1 MNSKENSRLITA
13 FVCISFLF
21 VFFRCTSSQP
31 LSTSLL
37 QRSKQNYNNVDDV
50 VADFS
55 RIRPLLYSSSDELNL
70 DDNEYED
77 WSSLLPK
84 LIEEYNKHDQNSRSY
99 SSVPVRRA
107 NFWKRA
113 NFWRKRANFW

>member
-1 MNSKENSRLITA
+1 MNSKEISRLTTT

-31 LSTSLL
+31 LSTRLL
-37 QRSKQNYNNVDDV
+37 KPSKQNYNNVDDV
-50 VADFS
+50 VAEFS
-55 RIRPLLYSSSDELNL
+55 RMRPLSYSSSDELNL
-70 DDNEYED
+70 DDNDYED
-77 WSSLLPK
+77 WLSLLPK
-84 LIEEYNKHDQNSRSY
+84 PIEEYNEHEKNSRPHTL
-99 SSVPVRRA
+99 VPVRRA